1 MEAILQSMRDELL
14 ATNIRKTSAQL
25 NALLEDAAE
34 NGLRVDIDLLT
45 QSTLIGDLTIVS
57 VDYIGRSL

>member
-1 MEAILQSMRDELL
+1 MEAMLQAMRDGLI
-14 ATNIRKTSAQL
+14 AAHIRKASTQL
-25 NALLEDAAE
+25 NTLLKDAAE

-45 QSTLIGDLTIVS
+45 QSTLLGDLTIVS